1 MIMGF
6 LSVCLGILNIF
17 QQYFALFFKTKFIS
31 RYFIVF
37 DTVVSETVSLI
48 SFSEYLL
55 LVYKNTAEFYV
66 FLLYFTN
73 AEFISSNFF
82 NMDSLGFSMYKMMT
96 SANKDSFVSF
106 FTVCMLFPFL
116 FTCPG

>member
-6 LSVCLGILNIF
+6 LSVCLDILNIF
-17 QQYFALFFKTKFIS
+17 QQYFALILKYLEFIS

-55 LVYKNTAEFYV
+55 LVYKNTTDFYI
-66 FLLYFTN
+66 FLLYPTN
-73 AEFISSNFF
+73 AEFISSNFL
-82 NMDSLGFSMYKMMT
+82 MWI
-96 SANKDSFVSF
+96 
-106 FTVCMLFPFL
+106 P
-116 FTCPG
+116 